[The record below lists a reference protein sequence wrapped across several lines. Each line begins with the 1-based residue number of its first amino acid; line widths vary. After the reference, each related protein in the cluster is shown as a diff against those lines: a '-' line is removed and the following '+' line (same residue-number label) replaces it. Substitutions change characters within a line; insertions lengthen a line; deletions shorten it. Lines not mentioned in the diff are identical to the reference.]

1 MSARLGAVLPKRGGR
16 ANGGNPFKGP
26 DRIEIGVDRR
36 QRRNTELGL
45 IVLAVL
51 IIGVA
56 YMLASLGRHTT
67 IPANVVP
74 FLGVLVGLLL
84 AAHVAN
90 RRLAPSADS
99 LLLPLAALLNGV
111 GYVVIA
117 RLDDQFAAKQAGWT
131 AVGIGA
137 YVATLFFVREV
148 RSLRRLGFT
157 MGLVGAV
164 LLLLP
169 MVRGLGKDVN
179 GARIW
184 IAVGPFTVQ
193 PAEFAKI
200 AFALFFAAYLV
211 DRREIL
217 RQATFKVGPFHTPD
231 PRHLLPVL
239 IAWGFALVIMV
250 FQKDLGSALLFFLLF
265 MVLLWIAT
273 GRPAYPLVGL
283 TMFGAAAYGA
293 WTQFPHVQSR
303 VEGWLDPWQDPLG
316 RCCGQVVQGT
326 FSLAWGGVS
335 GTGLG
340 LGDPSKVSFAE
351 TDFIFTAIGEE
362 LGLLGAT
369 AVLAAFLLIFGSGL
383 RIAST
388 ARDPYYKL
396 LAAGLSALMAL
407 QAFVIVG
414 GILRVLPLTGVTL
427 PFVSYGG
434 SSLISNYIVIAL
446 LVRISDESA
455 TVSRRSMPGL
465 GQG

>member
-1 MSARLGAVLPKRGGR
+1 MSALLRGRR
-16 ANGGNPFKGP
+16 AARHRSANDAGN
-26 DRIEIGVDRR
+26 RIEIGVDGR

-45 IVLAVL
+45 IVLVVL
-51 IIGVA
+51 IISVA
-56 YMLASLGRHTT
+56 YTLASLGRRTA
-67 IPANVVP
+67 IPANVGP

-84 AAHVAN
+84 VAHIAN
-90 RRLAPSADS
+90 RRLAPSADA

-117 RLDDQFAAKQAGWT
+117 RLNDQFAAKQAGWT

-137 YVATLFFVREV
+137 YVATLLFVREV
-148 RSLRRLGFT
+148 RSLRRLAFT
-157 MGLVGAV
+157 MGLAGVV

-184 IAVGPFTVQ
+184 IEVGPFTVQ
-193 PAEFAKI
+193 PGEFAKL
-200 AFALFFAAYLV
+200 AFAIFFAAYLV

-217 RQATFKVGPFHTPD
+217 RQATFKLGPFHTPD

-239 IAWGFALVIMV
+239 IAWGFALIIMV

-265 MVLLWIAT
+265 VVLLWVAT
-273 GRPAYPLVGL
+273 GRAAYPLVGL
-283 TMFGAAAYGA
+283 AGFGAAAYGA

-326 FSLAWGGVS
+326 FSLAWGGVA

-340 LGDPSKVSFAE
+340 LGNPAKVPYAE
-351 TDFIFTAIGEE
+351 TDFIFTAVGEE
-362 LGLLGAT
+362 LGLLGST

-383 RIAST
+383 RIAAT
-388 ARDPYYKL
+388 ARDPFYKL
-396 LAAGLSALMAL
+396 LAAGLSTLIAL
-407 QAFVIVG
+407 QAFVIIG
-414 GILRVLPLTGVTL
+414 GILRVMPLTGVTL

-434 SSLISNYIVIAL
+434 SSLISNYILIAL
-446 LVRISDESA
+446 LVRMSDESA
-455 TVSRRSMPGL
+455 TVRRSALSGRAS
-465 GQG
+465 G

>member
-1 MSARLGAVLPKRGGR
+1 M
-16 ANGGNPFKGP
+16 
-26 DRIEIGVDRR
+26 
-36 QRRNTELGL
+36 
-45 IVLAVL
+45 
-51 IIGVA
+51 
-56 YMLASLGRHTT
+56 
-67 IPANVVP
+67 
-74 FLGVLVGLLL
+74 
-84 AAHVAN
+84 
-90 RRLAPSADS
+90 
-99 LLLPLAALLNGV
+99 
-111 GYVVIA
+111 
-117 RLDDQFAAKQAGWT
+117 
-131 AVGIGA
+131 
-137 YVATLFFVREV
+137 
-148 RSLRRLGFT
+148 
-157 MGLVGAV
+157 
-164 LLLLP
+164 
-169 MVRGLGKDVN
+169 
-179 GARIW
+179 
-184 IAVGPFTVQ
+184 
-193 PAEFAKI
+193 
-200 AFALFFAAYLV
+200 FFAAYLV